1 MSMSENSPAFRFA
14 VLTLFPE
21 AFTALTEWG
30 VTGRAFQK
38 GLCQLHLQDP
48 RLEATDRHGTVDDRP
63 YGGGPGMVM
72 QAPILSA
79 ALNKARAA
87 VGSDST
93 VIALTPQGRKL
104 DVALT
109 RRLAEASSLILVAG
123 RYEGMDERFIE
134 KEVDL
139 EVSIGDF
146 VVSGGEL
153 PAMLLIDAVTR
164 WLPGVLGHEGS
175 AEQDSFT
182 DGLLDCPHYTRPEVF
197 EGEPVPEVLLSGDHG
212 AIADWRRAQALRRT
226 LDRRPDLLVW
236 DEVAEADRALLEKWG
251 LLPADGGRQAGS
263 EQV

>member
-1 MSMSENSPAFRFA
+1 MSMPEHSAAFRFA

-21 AFTALTEWG
+21 AFTAVTDWG
-30 VTGRAFQK
+30 VTGRAFQN

-48 RLEATDRHGTVDDRP
+48 RLEATDRHGSVDDRP

-79 ALNKARAA
+79 ALSKAKSV
-87 VGSDST
+87 VGADSM
-93 VIALTPQGRKL
+93 VIALTPQGHKL
-104 DVALT
+104 DVPLT
-109 RRLAEASSLILVAG
+109 RHLAEKSSLILEAG

-134 KEVDL
+134 QEVEL
-139 EVSIGDF
+139 EVSVGDF

-164 WLPGVLGHEGS
+164 WLPGVLGHEAS

-182 DGLLDCPHYTRPEVF
+182 EGLLDCPHYTRPEVF
-197 EGEPVPEVLLSGDHG
+197 EGEAVPDVLLSGDHG

-236 DEVAEADRALLEKWG
+236 DEVSEADRALLEKWD
-251 LLPADGGRQAGS
+251 LLPADGGRQA
-263 EQV
+263 